1 MKKVKKRLEINEK
14 GITLM
19 VLAITII
26 VLLILSG
33 VSIATLTGESGILNV
48 ANSAKIE
55 TALGTVKEQLN
66 LLQAEKRIK
75 EEKVTPESLLAEG
88 KIKRTVQMG
97 ENDQYY
103 MYYAI
108 KENSF
113 EGMQGLGKGDLTSLQ
128 DVFLIDDNLNVKYI
142 AINGEEYGDEIKEK
156 ILEDETEIRFSS
168 KVFSEYISK
177 ISGIAEEEMKFK
189 WMKNQTSLII
199 SDPLI
204 ESLQDLVFFPNLE
217 TLMLEH
223 LQLENLQG
231 IENCTKLRTFT
242 KRWGTDIKDYSELS
256 KLNNLET
263 ISLNQGNNEDFNN
276 LINSIEKVLSLKT
289 LLIDDCY
296 SFKGKNLSSIGKLKN
311 IETLNIIR
319 MPFSNLNGIEKLV
332 NLKKLSINQNMS
344 LVSIQGIKNLIN
356 LQELEITN
364 TKVEN
369 VEEISKLTKL
379 TKLDLRNNNITDIT
393 PLSNNIELI
402 SLDLRENKNI
412 DANRENYTGEKLE
425 KVNKIGEILERNGTI
440 YLDIDKLKL
449 FNNYKKLD
457 LSNQNLVTL
466 DALEGLVGLEYLN
479 LSGNKLTLQDK
490 NSRMILSSFTN
501 LNYLDITRNQIT
513 DISCISNL
521 KKIQYL
527 SSSGR
532 KYF

>member
-1 MKKVKKRLEINEK
+1 
-14 GITLM
+14 
-19 VLAITII
+19 
-26 VLLILSG
+26 
-33 VSIATLTGESGILNV
+33 
-48 ANSAKIE
+48 
-55 TALGTVKEQLN
+55 
-66 LLQAEKRIK
+66 
-75 EEKVTPESLLAEG
+75 
-88 KIKRTVQMG
+88 
-97 ENDQYY
+97 
-103 MYYAI
+103 
-108 KENSF
+108 
-113 EGMQGLGKGDLTSLQ
+113 
-128 DVFLIDDNLNVKYI
+128 
-142 AINGEEYGDEIKEK
+142 
-156 ILEDETEIRFSS
+156 
-168 KVFSEYISK
+168 
-177 ISGIAEEEMKFK
+177 
-189 WMKNQTSLII
+189 
-199 SDPLI
+199 
-204 ESLQDLVFFPNLE
+204 
-217 TLMLEH
+217 
-223 LQLENLQG
+223 
-231 IENCTKLRTFT
+231 
-242 KRWGTDIKDYSELS
+242 
-256 KLNNLET
+256 
-263 ISLNQGNNEDFNN
+263 
-276 LINSIEKVLSLKT
+276 
-289 LLIDDCY
+289 
-296 SFKGKNLSSIGKLKN
+296 
-311 IETLNIIR
+311 

-402 SLDLRENKNI
+402 SLDLRGNKNI

-527 SSSGR
+527 FSSGR